1 MAVSVARASVEQE
14 EDLMKIE
21 ALNQIANILSM
32 IETDLSDFQNMSD
45 PDPEESEAVTKL
57 MERLKQSANSR

>member
-1 MAVSVARASVEQE
+1 MAVSVARASVEQA

-45 PDPEESEAVTKL
+45 PDPE
-57 MERLKQSANSR
+57 